1 MKQLD
6 TNSIRFSKP
15 VNEKLE
21 KLALGFKRSKKEL
34 FIQMVDYFYRSKKD
48 PSDFGDEVL
57 KKELSSGIS
66 RIISFIRQQEKDFL
80 LPSFTDI
87 GILKVAITHSNDK
100 LSKIDNYLTKESEV
114 TSSILKNTQ
123 NLLTGIK
130 VLIAYQKQKEELKK
144 QFSELLEYYI
154 LSREEMG
161 WTTANVKKEQLV
173 EHVRKSLNNM

>member
-6 TNSIRFSKP
+6 TSSIRFSKT

-34 FIQMVDYFYRSKKD
+34 FTQMIDYFYRSKKD

-57 KKELSSGIS
+57 KKELSSGIN

-87 GILKVAITHSNDK
+87 GTLKGAMAHSSDK
-100 LSKIDNYLTKESEV
+100 LNNIDTHLTKQSEV
-114 TSSILKNTQ
+114 TASILKSTQ

-130 VLIAYQKQKEELKK
+130 VLIGYQKQKEELKK

-154 LSREEMG
+154 ISREEMG
-161 WTTANVKKEQLV
+161 WTTTNVKKEQLV
-173 EHVRKSLNNM
+173 EHIRQSLNNM

>member
-1 MKQLD
+1 MKQID
-6 TNSIRFSKP
+6 TSSIRFSKT

-34 FIQMVDYFYRSKKD
+34 FTQMVDYFYRSKKD

-57 KKELSSGIS
+57 KKELSSGIN

-87 GILKVAITHSNDK
+87 GLLKVALAHNNDK
-100 LSKIDNYLTKESEV
+100 LSQIDTHLVKETEINS
-114 TSSILKNTQ
+114 TNLKNSQ
-123 NLLTGIK
+123 NLLTAIK
-130 VLIAYQKQKEELKK
+130 MLIGYQKQKEELKK

-154 LSREEMG
+154 FSREEMG
-161 WTTANVKKEQLV
+161 WTTTNVKKEQLV
-173 EHVRKSLNNM
+173 EHVRQSLNNM

>member
-1 MKQLD
+1 MKQVD
-6 TNSIRFSKP
+6 TSSIRFSKP

-34 FIQMVDYFYRSKKD
+34 FAQMVDYFYRSKKD

-57 KKELSSGIS
+57 KRELSSGIS

-80 LPSFTDI
+80 LPSFTDVSL
-87 GILKVAITHSNDK
+87 LKVATAQTKDSLVK
-100 LSKIDNYLTKESEV
+100 LSNHLTKESEV
-114 TSSILKNTQ
+114 TSSIQKSTQ

-154 LSREEMG
+154 HSREEMG

-173 EHVRKSLNNM
+173 EHVRRSLNNM